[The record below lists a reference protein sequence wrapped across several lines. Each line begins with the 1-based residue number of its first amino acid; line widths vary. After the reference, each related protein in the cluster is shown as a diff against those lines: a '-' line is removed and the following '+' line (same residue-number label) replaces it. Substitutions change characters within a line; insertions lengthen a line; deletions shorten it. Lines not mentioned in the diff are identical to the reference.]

1 MITPEQLAN
10 RHLGIGASETG
21 DVFNLEPYGC
31 RRRLFYRKKQVAP
44 DYALIPT
51 VAMERGNFFEPIV
64 ADLYRKKTGRLVKEY
79 PDTIR
84 AKTGPLFCHLDRL
97 TVIVENDGV
106 PLEIKVP
113 GERMFNEF
121 RRQGVSETYILQ
133 IQTQIHLTKAD
144 VGSFGIFC
152 PDNVGFLAPDVE
164 RDESIIKE
172 VVSACSLFW
181 DEMTAGKEPD
191 RLKPTD
197 KRCSK
202 CNWRTSCQGKHLL
215 ASVKDASEWPDIIS
229 LEFDS
234 LMIEYWRAKEIAD
247 EAGELLEDVKN
258 RIKEKMGKWG
268 VVETLGSRLFY
279 KPVVSNR
286 LDTRAL
292 KHDEPEIAQKYLKE
306 SISRPLRI
314 YAI

>member
-1 MITPEQLAN
+1 MLTEEQLAR
-10 RHLGIGASETG
+10 RHLGIGASEIG

-64 ADLYRKKTGRLVKEY
+64 ADLYADKTGRLVEEHKE
-79 PDTIR
+79 TIR
-84 AKTGPLFCHLDRL
+84 METSPMFCHLDRL
-97 TVIVENDGV
+97 TVIVKDRV

-113 GERMFNEF
+113 GERMFNEI
-121 RRQGVSETYILQ
+121 RRNGIPDAYILQ
-133 IQTQIHLTKAD
+133 LQDQIAIWGSE
-144 VGSFGIFC
+144 VGGFGVFC

-172 VVSACSLFW
+172 IVSACTLFW
-181 DEMTAGKEPD
+181 DEMTVGKEPD

-197 KRCSK
+197 KRCPK

-215 ASVKDASEWPDIIS
+215 ASVKDAPEWPDIIS

-247 EAGELLEDVKN
+247 EAGELLEGVKT

-268 VVETLGSRLFY
+268 VAETIGSRIYY

-286 LDTRAL
+286 LDTGAL

-306 SISRPLRI
+306 SVSRPLRI